1 MKIGNT
7 VCCKFLRDV
16 LDEGADNF
24 EQLRSKLDKAL
35 VALKEGLT
43 EYQLEQVREAFCGEY
58 TDGHI
63 YGYTIDGHLA
73 VDSVGP
79 DTGAA
84 CGEYLSKDNQHTS
97 KRRVTCPDCLKLI
110 KDAGMSEVYNECV
123 KHKPVKVVKRIAK

>member
-35 VALKEGLT
+35 AALKEGLT
-43 EYQLEQVREAFCGEY
+43 EYQHEQVREAFYGKGNI
-58 TDGHI
+58 GHMF
-63 YGYTIDGHLA
+63 GYAVEGHLA
-73 VDSVGP
+73 VFSVGP

-84 CGEYLSKDNQHTS
+84 CGEYLSEDKQL
-97 KRRVTCPDCLKLI
+97 KRRRNVTCPDCLKLI
-110 KDAGMSEVYNECV
+110 KDAGMNEVYNECV
-123 KHKPVKVVKRIAK
+123 KHKPTGAPKCIAK